1 MSQFDKVGKTS
12 NAEELT
18 RRIETASLVRWH
30 DISTDNGQSLIDKQG
45 LGALGQT
52 LMTDMDHHKISVT
65 TSLEY

>member
-18 RRIETASLVRWH
+18 RRIETASLVSWY

-45 LGALGQT
+45 LEALGQT
-52 LMTDMDHHKISVT
+52 LMMDMDHHQISVA
-65 TSLEY
+65 TSLDY

>member
-18 RRIETASLVRWH
+18 RRIETASLVRWY

-45 LGALGQT
+45 LEALGQT
-52 LMTDMDHHKISVT
+52 LMTDMDHH
-65 TSLEY
+65 

>member
-18 RRIETASLVRWH
+18 RRIETASLVSWY

-45 LGALGQT
+45 LEALGQT
-52 LMTDMDHHKISVT
+52 LMTDMDHH
-65 TSLEY
+65 

>member
-18 RRIETASLVRWH
+18 RRIETASLVSWY

-45 LGALGQT
+45 LEALGQT
-52 LMTDMDHHKISVT
+52 LMTDMYHH
-65 TSLEY
+65 

>member
-18 RRIETASLVRWH
+18 RRIETASLVSWY
-30 DISTDNGQSLIDKQG
+30 DISTDNGQSLRDKQG

-52 LMTDMDHHKISVT
+52 LTTDMDHH
-65 TSLEY
+65 

>member
-18 RRIETASLVRWH
+18 RRKETASLVSWY

-45 LGALGQT
+45 LEALGQT
-52 LMTDMDHHKISVT
+52 LMTDMDHH
-65 TSLEY
+65 